1 MRIGQGFDIHRFS
14 DDPERPLRLGLVTI
28 PGSPGLVGHSDADA
42 VTHAVIDALLGAAQL
57 GDIGEHFSDQDDTWE
72 GADSRIL
79 LVATLG
85 KVHSAG
91 YVVENIDVTVVAEAP
106 KLGGFKKDM
115 ERELTAVVGAP
126 VSVKATT
133 MERLGPIGNRE
144 GIAAL
149 AVALLKEQA

>member
-14 DDPERPLRLGLVTI
+14 DDPQRELRLGLVTI
-28 PGSPGLVGHSDADA
+28 PGSAGLVGHSDADA

-57 GDIGEHFSDQDDTWE
+57 GDIGEHFSDQDATWE
-72 GADSRIL
+72 GADSRVF
-79 LVATLG
+79 LVSAL
-85 KVHSAG
+85 VMVREAG
-91 YVVENIDVTVVAEAP
+91 YVVENVDVTVVAEAP
-106 KLGGFKKDM
+106 KLGSFKKDM
-115 ERELTAVVGAP
+115 ERELTTVVGAP

-149 AVALLKEQA
+149 AVALLKEQV

>member
-14 DDPERPLRLGLVTI
+14 EDPQRELRLGLVTI
-28 PGSPGLVGHSDADA
+28 PGSAGLVGHSDADA

-57 GDIGEHFSDQDDTWE
+57 GDIGEYFSDQVATWA
-72 GADSRIL
+72 GADSRVF
-79 LVATLG
+79 LVSALAM
-85 KVHSAG
+85 VREAG
-91 YVVENIDVTVVAEAP
+91 YVVENVDVTVVAEAP
-106 KLGGFKKDM
+106 KLGSFKKDM
-115 ERELTAVVGAP
+115 ERELTTVIGAP